1 MTAGEKEEKKEDCR
15 EAPKYI
21 QTTFTS
27 QIEGNREAPPRQRER
42 QIDFEMAG
50 EREEHVAREERGS
63 AGRVQTEDWGRRP
76 EEGATKRLQPPND
89 PPAPHAAFD
98 NYSNYDEIHLNI
110 GRITADASPPLER
123 MPSTWIVRFYDR
135 SN

>member
-1 MTAGEKEEKKEDCR
+1 MTVGEKEEKEDCR

-50 EREEHVAREERGS
+50 EREEHVAREVRGS
-63 AGRVQTEDWGRRP
+63 AGRVQTEDWGRQP

-98 NYSNYDEIHLNI
+98 NYSNYDEIHFEHRENH
-110 GRITADASPPLER
+110 GRRVPSSRDALH
-123 MPSTWIVRFYDR
+123 VDR
-135 SN
+135 EILRSK